1 MQVLEPVLQRGSN
14 SRSRFLPARRGRT
27 DFFRD
32 YGDEFYI
39 PAESYNIN
47 LFHSSLAISTNRGME
62 ILTLEVKNSFSIPVL
77 QSSSPD
83 AQKYLTSIGNRI
95 KDLRPLGM
103 FRLSESEFLVA
114 YTECAV
120 YISSTGDI
128 SRGVIM
134 EFVGQAHTACL
145 YGRFLVLLNDDF
157 VEVRNA
163 ENGRLRQVIPG
174 RSVVCL
180 DDGGNM
186 AGSGSSGLHASSFAQ
201 SNGVS
206 STTEYARTGRT
217 VKIAMQHPEYERSQ
231 VIIELIENE
240 GQVD

>member
-1 MQVLEPVLQRGSN
+1 
-14 SRSRFLPARRGRT
+14 
-27 DFFRD
+27 
-32 YGDEFYI
+32 
-39 PAESYNIN
+39 
-47 LFHSSLAISTNRGME
+47 ME

-120 YISSTGDI
+120 YINSTGDI

-206 STTEYARTGRT
+206 STAEYARTGRT